1 MKYTALIFA
10 LTAALGTASFA
21 HAEEMDPAAL
31 KNAYDMGRNSVGL
44 INHCVDKGF
53 LKADSTKNANKMA
66 AFMAG
71 MPGQVDKSD
80 GDKIEAQGRKG
91 EVLVNG
97 EYQKLEGNL
106 PPTLSLKQ
114 WCEQADQGMRNGL
127 EQAGL

>member
-1 MKYTALIFA
+1 MKYTALILA
-10 LTAALGTASFA
+10 MTAALGTASFA

-66 AFMAG
+66 AFIAG

-91 EVLVNG
+91 EVWVNG

>member
-1 MKYTALIFA
+1 MKYTALILA
-10 LTAALGTASFA
+10 MTAALGTASFA
-21 HAEEMDPAAL
+21 QAEEIDPAAL

-71 MPGQVDKSD
+71 MPGQVNKSD

-114 WCEQADQGMRNGL
+114 WCQQADQGMRNGL

>member
-10 LTAALGTASFA
+10 MTAALGTASFA

-53 LKADSTKNANKMA
+53 LKADSTENAKKMND
-66 AFMAG
+66 FIKG
-71 MPGQVDKSD
+71 MPGPVDKSD

-91 EVLVNG
+91 EMFMNG

-127 EQAGL
+127 KQVGL

>member
-10 LTAALGTASFA
+10 MTAALGTASLA

-44 INHCVDKGF
+44 INYCVDKGF
-53 LKADSTKNANKMA
+53 LKADSTKNVNKMA
-66 AFMAG
+66 AFIAG
-71 MPGQVDKSD
+71 MPGQVDKRD
-80 GDKIEAQGRKG
+80 GDKMEAQGRKG

-97 EYQKLEGNL
+97 DYQKLEGNL

>member
-1 MKYTALIFA
+1 
-10 LTAALGTASFA
+10 
-21 HAEEMDPAAL
+21 MDWSDSRD
-31 KNAYDMGRNSVGL
+31 AYLVGGDSVGL

-53 LKADSTKNANKMA
+53 LKADSTENAKKMSD
-66 AFMAG
+66 FIKG
-71 MPGQVDKSD
+71 MPGPVDKSD

-91 EVLVNG
+91 EMFMNG

-127 EQAGL
+127 KQVGL